1 MDKHSQILTIESGLD
16 QEAIEDAGTLLR
28 MYVNWIDLNEG
39 TFEELDF
46 DSGNGLNVALA
57 VSGVDLSQETGIH
70 SIDKISE
77 LDPLKRRHTTFTQV
91 MVMDEPETKLQT
103 KDFLISMPRYGAGGQ
118 TVSTTS
124 SLVSVQHI
132 PSGIV
137 ASARTGVSVHKNR
150 AKAIRLLNALV
161 WSQDVKLEMRRSYIL
176 DPYKRVIDS
185 NGIET
190 DEVHSVLYGD
200 LTPFYLTSKSEKV

>member
-70 SIDKISE
+70 SIVKIS
-77 LDPLKRRHTTFTQV
+77 DTTFTQV